1 MIYSNSLQG
10 IALASTAFA
19 KICTC
24 PLFLSLFIIMY
35 SSLWNHCSQ
44 GGLPMYAFHV
54 FQTQVIDTKRS
65 IKTNVIDNANS
76 RRLTILNFGNGS
88 FHCDE
93 LIKDS

>member
-19 KICTC
+19 KIY

-35 SSLWNHCSQ
+35 SILRNYCSQ

-76 RRLTILNFGNGS
+76 RRLTILNFGN
-88 FHCDE
+88 
-93 LIKDS
+93 

>member
-19 KICTC
+19 KSY

-35 SSLWNHCSQ
+35 SILWNHCSQ

-76 RRLTILNFGNGS
+76 RRLTILNFGT
-88 FHCDE
+88 HQR
-93 LIKDS
+93 